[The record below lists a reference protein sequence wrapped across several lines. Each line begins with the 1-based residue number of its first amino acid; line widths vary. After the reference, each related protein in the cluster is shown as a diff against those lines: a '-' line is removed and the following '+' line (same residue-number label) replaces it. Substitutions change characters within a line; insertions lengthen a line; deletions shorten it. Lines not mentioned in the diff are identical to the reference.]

1 MAYTKKTTDLES
13 ESNTDNKVESKPF
26 ITDNGGLVQKIW
38 QATARYSNTK
48 MRFAGGLSID
58 YDYNQGDWKEGKRI
72 VVITPPPPKSM
83 NEPPLKQYTKIEYR
97 YKQSKE
103 EIEQLCIANGNP
115 LDIG

>member
-1 MAYTKKTTDLES
+1 MNTTKKTTE
-13 ESNTDNKVESKPF
+13 TDTELKTNDKKESKPF

-38 QATARYSNTK
+38 QATARYNNQK
-48 MRFAGGLSID
+48 MRFANGLTID

-72 VVITPPPPKSM
+72 KVITPT
-83 NEPPLKQYTKIEYR
+83 PPLKPYTKIEYR

-103 EIEQLCIANGNP
+103 EIEELCKANGNP